1 MMCLDSCII
10 EASVNGEIS
19 YYYVRGYEHPITG
32 YIVEPY
38 MRDRCRKIRGRVSLC
53 ENPICRYIPYFG
65 RRIPILEKKLIV
77 STVNPSSSYS
87 QNKNRLPRSIR
98 ELLDILESYG
108 LGLTG
113 SWALGCERKESDVD
127 LVVINYDEELFKMLE
142 SYKRK
147 GKIRQCRFQE
157 IISRRRKND
166 ISTNNNKINN
176 SLLDS
181 CFNTI
186 PYTLRVLRS
195 SSITTIIEW
204 RQRYI
209 DYGEIML
216 QAIIKDPGIEAY
228 LTPARYILAN
238 ARIIESSEDLPDNWH
253 TEPIIL
259 ETWRTRYAEL
269 TQGRYLIRGRL
280 HYDIWRSQWI
290 ITPDWEGGI
299 WCMHIEKI

>member
-1 MMCLDSCII
+1 MTCLDSCII
-10 EASVNGEIS
+10 EASINGEIL

-38 MRDRCRKIRGRVSLC
+38 MRDRCRRIRGKISLC

-65 RRIPILEKKLIV
+65 RRTPILEKKSVV
-77 STVNPSSSYS
+77 SSVNPFSSYL

-98 ELLDILESYG
+98 ELLDALESYEP
-108 LGLTG
+108 GLTG
-113 SWALGCERKESDVD
+113 SWALGCESKESDID
-127 LVVINYDEELFKMLE
+127 LVVINYDEELFKILE
-142 SYKRK
+142 SYRRR

-157 IISRRRKND
+157 IVSRRRKDD
-166 ISTNNNKINN
+166 ISTDINKINN

-195 SSITTIIEW
+195 SSITTIVEW

-209 DYGEIML
+209 DYGEITL
-216 QAIIKDPGIEAY
+216 QAIIEDPGIEAY
-228 LTPARYILAN
+228 LTPARYILTN
-238 ARIIESSEDLPDNWH
+238 ASIIESSVNLPDNWL
-253 TEPIIL
+253 TELLIL
-259 ETWRTRYAEL
+259 ETWRTRYTEL
-269 TQGRYLIRGRL
+269 IQGRYLIKGRL
-280 HYDIWRSQWI
+280 YYDMWRSQWI

-299 WCMHIEKI
+299 WRMRPEKI